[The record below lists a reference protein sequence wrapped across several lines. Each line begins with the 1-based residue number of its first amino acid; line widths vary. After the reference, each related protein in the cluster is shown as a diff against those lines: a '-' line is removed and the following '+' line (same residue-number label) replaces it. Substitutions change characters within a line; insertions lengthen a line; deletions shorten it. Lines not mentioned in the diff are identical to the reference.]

1 MNQVKSLKQLSYG
14 GLAAAVLLI
23 IVPQEAFAMHIM
35 EGFCRRCGR
44 WRGGCCFYPACGTVR
59 CACGVSSEESN
70 QKVLLALCGAFIFVL
85 SALKIRR

>member
-44 WRGGCCFYPACGTVR
+44 WRGGCCFYPACGTVW
-59 CACGVSSEESN
+59 CACGVSFR
-70 QKVLLALCGAFIFVL
+70 KRA
-85 SALKIRR
+85 IRRCCWPSAGRLFLFFRR

>member
-35 EGFCRRCGR
+35 EGFLPPMWALVWWLLFLPCLWYGLVRLRRI
-44 WRGGCCFYPACGTVR
+44 VQEEKQ
-59 CACGVSSEESN
+59 SEGAAGP
-70 QKVLLALCGAFIFVL
+70 LAAFILFF
-85 SALKIRR
+85 RR

>member
-35 EGFCRRCGR
+35 EVFYRRCGR
-44 WRGGCCFYPACGTVR
+44 WRGGCCFYPACGTGWFACAVSCRKIITRRCCWR
-59 CACGVSSEESN
+59 CAGRLFLSS
-70 QKVLLALCGAFIFVL
+70 
-85 SALKIRR
+85 RR